1 MVKQLQNWVDHVES
15 VTMFKK
21 SFSFLNE
28 YEFIS
33 NWLWDEE
40 NDLIIVL
47 ISTKY
52 ENYQIYGTN
61 KKMKLYFINQNTN
74 EIIKTIQF
82 FDQNVR

>member
-15 VTMFKK
+15 VIMFKK

-28 YEFIS
+28 YESIS

-47 ISTKY
+47 IGTKY
-52 ENYQIYGTN
+52 ENSTFGTW
-61 KKMKLYFINQNTN
+61 KKSTLHFINQNSN
-74 EIIKTIQF
+74 EIIKTI
-82 FDQNVR
+82 